1 MLYKVALT
9 RVTTRVASNTP
20 IRMAPFDNLDHYH
33 RTESKLDSLIALDVS
48 SESNAND
55 TTAIPVRL
63 DWHLNGG
70 STTRALCSARFQVPT
85 SGGCPTPAYSRYR
98 SPAGLPLERPDLVP
112 FPSAPSLLDFHLP
125 HAIVWMAENTRP
137 MGADADEIWSS
148 SETTMHND
156 PGSGKINTINTE
168 SRFRAQ
174 VENLLDAHV
183 FSLRVRAPG
192 YMPGQLD
199 CLQLHASCTRDSL
212 LRAAGTLRRQPWDN
226 LIGTK
231 EPHHLFET
239 EFWLSKGFDGRDTN
253 ALSDSVELKP
263 GARNLVPRPM
273 FSSRPPPVSSQV
285 QDSD

>member
-1 MLYKVALT
+1 MIQPPYQC
-9 RVTTRVASNTP
+9 AS
-20 IRMAPFDNLDHYH
+20 IGI
-33 RTESKLDSLIALDVS
+33 S
-48 SESNAND
+48 
-55 TTAIPVRL
+55 TAGRR
-63 DWHLNGG
+63 H
-70 STTRALCSARFQVPT
+70 ALCVQHAFKFQQAAVVGPR
-85 SGGCPTPAYSRYR
+85 SGHSPTPAYSRYR

-112 FPSAPSLLDFHLP
+112 FPSASSLLDFHLP

-183 FSLRVRAPG
+183 FVQMARGR
-192 YMPGQLD
+192 
-199 CLQLHASCTRDSL
+199 SCAGKPAAVNISATRQVG
-212 LRAAGTLRRQPWDN
+212 AAGTLRRQPWDN